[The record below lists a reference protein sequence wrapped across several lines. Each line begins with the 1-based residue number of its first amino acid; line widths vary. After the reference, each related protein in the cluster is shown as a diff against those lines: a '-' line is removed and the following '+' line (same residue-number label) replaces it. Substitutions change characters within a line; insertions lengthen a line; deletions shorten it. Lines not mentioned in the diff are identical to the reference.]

1 MLLTLNNLLM
11 KNDIV
16 KMDQNPETGDWLCY
30 IPNTG
35 YAWYIKGKNKATEFC
50 KEFNDKF
57 NNNVIRL
64 NEFTG
69 KLEKVK

>member
-1 MLLTLNNLLM
+1 M

-35 YAWYIKGKNKATEFC
+35 LVTVN
-50 KEFNDKF
+50 
-57 NNNVIRL
+57 
-64 NEFTG
+64 
-69 KLEKVK
+69 